1 MGDHETRAEARS
13 SARTPPAGASEAAVR
28 PRTVI
33 VPRRPGLLREYQ
45 PRSPR
50 RRDELDE
57 LVDELF
63 DPTTDEKPGRF
74 DAGLAVV
81 GLSLVAWATILG
93 GPSVALWIGISA
105 IVLGLALPAR
115 AVLRRFDLSRSG
127 GLRRRT
133 IDRGLPLDASQPATL
148 ALIDAYARLMQMSCM
163 QGTGNP
169 KQAVSAGH
177 AAVVEVARRLDG
189 QAPVSPA
196 KVRFVSKRTDALEA
210 LTRQMLRSHDRWLA
224 QTATQPPAWAARTG
238 STSPAYP
245 DRASIDAPVLSSAIA
260 EFDKLNDQLRKE
272 VESGGG

>member
-1 MGDHETRAEARS
+1 MGDQETRAEARS
-13 SARTPPAGASEAAVR
+13 SARTPPADASEAAVL

-33 VPRRPGLLREYQ
+33 VPRRPGSLREYQ
-45 PRSPR
+45 PRSRR
-50 RRDELDE
+50 RRDELDD
-57 LVDELF
+57 LIDELF
-63 DPTTDEKPGRF
+63 GPATDEKPGRF

-81 GLSLVAWATILG
+81 GLSLAAWAIILG
-93 GPSVALWIGISA
+93 GPRVALWIGVSA

-133 IDRGLPLDASQPATL
+133 IGRALLLDASQPATV

-169 KQAVSAGH
+169 KQIVSAGH

-189 QAPVSPA
+189 QPPDSPA
-196 KVRFVSKRTDALEA
+196 KVRFVSKRTDAMEA

-224 QTATQPPAWAARTG
+224 QAGIQPPAWAAPTH
-238 STSPAYP
+238 SAPPADP
-245 DRASIDAPVLSSAIA
+245 DRGSIDGPALSSAIA

-272 VESGGG
+272 A